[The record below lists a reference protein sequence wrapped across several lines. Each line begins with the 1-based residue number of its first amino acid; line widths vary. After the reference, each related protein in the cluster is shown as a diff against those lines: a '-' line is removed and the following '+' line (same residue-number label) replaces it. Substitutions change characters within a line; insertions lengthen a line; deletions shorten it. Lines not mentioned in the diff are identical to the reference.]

1 MLGLAGCSSVK
12 SVAPATSTT
21 TPPPPLPPS
30 ITSVSPNSGP
40 IGTSVTITGA
50 NFGATQGASTVTF
63 NGIPAAPASWSA
75 TSIVVP
81 VPAGAATGNV
91 IVTVSGVA
99 SAGVPFTVATNPP
112 PPTPAISNLS
122 PPSGPAGT
130 SVTITGTNFG
140 VTQASSQVTFNQVPA
155 TITTWSATSIVAIVP
170 PNATSGYAV
179 VTVNGLASSGVSFT
193 VLPTPAITN
202 LSPPSGPAGT
212 SVTITGTN
220 FGATQASSQVT
231 FNQIAATITNW
242 SATAIVAIVPA
253 NATSGYVVVTVNS
266 VSSAGVLFTLPG
278 TPGIASLSPPSG
290 PTGTSV
296 TITGTNFS
304 ATQGT
309 STLTFDGATVTPTI
323 WGATSITF
331 TIPAA
336 ATTGNVIVTVNGIA
350 SNAVQFSVFPV
361 PVITSLSPTTGAV
374 GVPVTITG
382 TNFGAS
388 TGAVTFNTTAATP
401 TAWSPTSIVVSVPTG
416 ATNGNVVV
424 TANGVASAGKPFTVA
439 PITISPRAAALVVT
453 TQTQQFTAWITG
465 GSGVNWLV
473 DGIQNGNTSVG
484 TIINGLYTPP
494 STAGTHTV
502 TATSTANSSVSAT
515 ATVAVTDLA
524 GVSTFHNSLSVDGTN
539 LQEYALTPANVN
551 STTFGKLFS
560 CPVDGATYTQ
570 PLWVPNV
577 NINGGIHNVIFVATQ
592 HDSLFA
598 FDADASPCVQYW
610 QVNLLDSA
618 HGGSYP
624 DETSVPWK
632 NVGGGDGDIQPEV
645 GVTGTPV
652 IDPSSDTIYVV
663 SKSEN
668 VTTSTFY
675 QRLHA
680 LDLATGNEKFSAPEL
695 IQASVLGVGQG
706 NSGGVL
712 SFDPRNQNQRPGL
725 TLAGG
730 VVYIAWASHED
741 EQPFHGW
748 LIGYS
753 ATDVQAQTAVF
764 NTTPNGGLG
773 GIWASGGSPAVDS
786 SGAIYV
792 STGNGVFDANT
803 SAFPIPD
810 YGDSILRLDPST
822 SLSVTD
828 WFTPDDQQNLA
839 NNDIDLGSGA
849 VLLLPDQPTG
859 PVLHLLAQTGKEG
872 VVYLIDRDNMGHYQA
887 ASNSQIVQSFSG
899 PTSFFGALAFWQNS
913 LYVGGRGDHLK
924 QFAFNPSTGLFITA
938 PASKST
944 GIFTFPGAT
953 PSISSQGASNG
964 IVWAI
969 DSSQYGPPAPG
980 PSPAIVHAFNANN
993 LATEYWN
1000 SSQAPN
1006 GRDHAGGAVK
1016 FAPPTIANGHV
1027 YVSTRTEVTV
1037 YGLLP

>member
-12 SVAPATSTT
+12 NVDPATSTS

-30 ITSVSPNSGP
+30 IAAVSPNTGP
-40 IGTSVTITGA
+40 VGASVTITGT
-50 NFGATQGASTVTF
+50 NFGATQGASTVAF
-63 NGIPAAPASWSA
+63 NGAPATPASWSA
-75 TSIVVP
+75 TSIVVS
-81 VPAGAATGNV
+81 VPAGATTGNV
-91 IVTVSGVA
+91 IVTVNGVA
-99 SAGVPFTVATNPP
+99 SAGVSFTVTTTPP
-112 PPTPAISNLS
+112 PPP
-122 PPSGPAGT
+122 
-130 SVTITGTNFG
+130 
-140 VTQASSQVTFNQVPA
+140 
-155 TITTWSATSIVAIVP
+155 
-170 PNATSGYAV
+170 
-179 VTVNGLASSGVSFT
+179 
-193 VLPTPAITN
+193 PTPAITN
-202 LSPPSGPAGT
+202 LSPTSGPAGT

-231 FNQIAATITNW
+231 FNQIPASITGW
-242 SATAIVAIVPA
+242 SATSIVAIVPA
-253 NATSGYVVVTVNS
+253 NVTSGNINVVVTVN
-266 VSSAGVLFTLPG
+266 
-278 TPGIASLSPPSG
+278 GIASSGVPFTVLPTPAITNLSPASG

-296 TITGTNFS
+296 TVTGTNFG
-304 ATQGT
+304 ATQGP
-309 STLTFDGATVTPTI
+309 STLAFDGAAVTPTA

-336 ATTGNVIVTVNGIA
+336 ATTGNVIVTVNGIS
-350 SNAVQFSVFPV
+350 SNAVQFSVLPV

-382 TNFGAS
+382 TNFGAP
-388 TGAVTFNTTAATP
+388 TGTVTFNNTAAAP
-401 TAWSPTSIVVSVPTG
+401 TAWTPTSIVLPVPAG

-453 TQTQQFTAWITG
+453 TQTQQFTAWVTA
-465 GSGVNWLV
+465 GSGVNWFV

-484 TIINGLYTPP
+484 TIVNGLYTPP

-515 ATVAVTDLA
+515 ATVTATSTANSSVSATATVTVTDLA
-524 GVSTFHNSLSVDGTN
+524 GVFTYHNNLSVDGTN

-551 STTFGKLFS
+551 SATFGKLFS
-560 CPVDGATYTQ
+560 CPLDGAAYTQ
-570 PLWVPNV
+570 PLWVPNL

-598 FDADASPCVQYW
+598 FDADANPCVQYW
-610 QVNLLDSA
+610 QVNLLDAA

-624 DETSVPWK
+624 DETSVPWT
-632 NVGGGDGDIQPEV
+632 NVGVGDGDIQPEV

-652 IDPSSDTIYVV
+652 IDPSSGTIYVV

-668 VTTSTFY
+668 VTTSTFF

-680 LDLATGNEKFSAPEL
+680 LDLATGSEKFSAPEP
-695 IQASVLGVGQG
+695 IQASVPGIGQG
-706 NSGGVL
+706 NSGGIL
-712 SFDPRNQNQRPGL
+712 YFDPRNQHQRAAL

-741 EQPFHGW
+741 KQPYHGW

-773 GIWASGGSPAVDS
+773 GIWAAGGAPAVDN

-792 STGNGVFDANT
+792 STGNGAFDANT
-803 SAFPIPD
+803 STSPTPD
-810 YGDSILRLDPST
+810 YGDSIVRLDPST

-828 WFTPDDQQNLA
+828 WFTPDDQLHLA

-849 VLLLPDQPTG
+849 VLLLPDQTSG
-859 PVLHLLAQTGKEG
+859 PVVHLLAQTGKEG
-872 VVYLIDRDNMGHYQA
+872 EVYLIDRDNMGHYQA
-887 ASNSQIVQSFSG
+887 ASNSQIVQSFPG

-924 QFAFNPSTGLFITA
+924 QFTFNPSTGLFTTA
-938 PASKST
+938 PASQSP
-944 GIFTFPGAT
+944 GIFSFPGAT
-953 PSISSQGASNG
+953 PSISSQGASGG
-964 IVWAI
+964 IAWAI
-969 DSSQYGPPAPG
+969 DSSKYGPPAPG
-980 PSPAIVHAFNANN
+980 PSPAIVHAYNANN

-1006 GRDHAGGAVK
+1006 GRDNAGDAVK
-1016 FAPPTIANGHV
+1016 FVPPTIANGHV